1 MICEF
6 PQQND
11 SVVGMEAFIV
21 KHSPLLFHEGDRCTL
36 TSEVPWKL
44 LLLKLMKSS
53 NAKHALTRH
62 DYGSFIPM

>member
-1 MICEF
+1 MICEI

-21 KHSPLLFHEGDRCTL
+21 KHSSLLFHEGDRCTL
-36 TSEVPWKL
+36 PWKL

-62 DYGSFIPM
+62 DCGSSIQM